1 MGTETQS
8 TPAQQPVRA
17 PRPVYLDDVR
27 LDRMLGAI
35 VELTAQLYLMKDR
48 VRVLEQ
54 VLVDKGVMTL
64 EELDYFKANPE
75 FDAKA
80 AKDREE
86 LLNAVI
92 GRNFLED

>member
-1 MGTETQS
+1 MATESQS

-48 VRVLEQ
+48 VRVLEH
-54 VLVDKGVMTL
+54 VLVEKGVMTL
-64 EELDYFKANPE
+64 EELDFFKTTPE

-86 LLNAVI
+86 LLAAVI